1 MGKEKDEVL
10 CDAFVEYK
18 PMVRGVAVMKRD
30 GIKSW
35 R

>member
-18 PMVRGVAVMKRD
+18 PMVRGVAVMKR
-30 GIKSW
+30 
-35 R
+35 RH